1 MPTYDL
7 KLLEEVDS
15 AMISWITH
23 QKQRQQ
29 KPKIDKLNYI
39 KILNICA
46 EKKKNSQVKMQF
58 ME

>member
-46 EKKKNSQVKMQF
+46 EKKKTAK
-58 ME
+58 